1 MVALE
6 IYRRSLIGMGLTET
20 LDEMVSSGRLD
31 PDLAIRVLLQFD
43 ESMSAALQ
51 HKVTSR
57 AVFKGHLRSYNN
69 CDNVWTFNLRGVTFR
84 NEEISENIGKVKMVA
99 CDYRLTKHEEQH
111 TRTPGVQPF

>member
-43 ESMSAALQ
+43 ESMSAALKHQ
-51 HKVTSR
+51 VTSR
-57 AVFKGHLRSYNN
+57 AVFKGHLRTYNN
-69 CDNVWTFNLRGVTFR
+69 CDNVWSFNLRGMTFR
-84 NEEISENIGKVKMVA
+84 NEEITENIGKMKIVA
-99 CDYRLTKHEEQH
+99 CDSSLTKPE
-111 TRTPGVQPF
+111 